1 VRITYSRNTTKEGT
15 NNGAIAI
22 SAQNYVQYVD
32 TTKEGTNNG
41 EVARISDK

>member
-1 VRITYSRNTTKEGT
+1 MYSRYTTKEGT

-32 TTKEGTNNG
+32 TTKEGTNNE